1 MHFVFWKT
9 RGTAIKLVLWV
20 SSLPP
25 SHPSSPVP
33 HPAVHGR
40 GHGIF
45 LGMSQMCKLLTSS
58 SDNIP
63 ISYVQLLAKTVWL
76 EMEVFFFFR
85 IIAPE
90 MHKQARSGWQLGRM
104 GGGGEGA
111 GGALSSC
118 SIWRV
123 IHCSNTQASLSL
135 VLSLFL
141 SESRDLPDW
150 LIRRRI

>member
-76 EMEVFFFFR
+76 EMEVFFVLFFFF
-85 IIAPE
+85 PE
-90 MHKQARSGWQLGRM
+90 L
-104 GGGGEGA
+104 
-111 GGALSSC
+111 
-118 SIWRV
+118 
-123 IHCSNTQASLSL
+123 
-135 VLSLFL
+135 
-141 SESRDLPDW
+141 
-150 LIRRRI
+150 